1 MAEDIKIDL
10 PEIDLSD
17 IDIDI
22 PDIELDKTFKLDA
35 KNKLDIKEIQD
46 SIKVNLTR
54 NNILDTNKKEDSKK
68 AKFNPLSFIRFIPEM
83 LPAAVAM
90 DAKDAEL
97 INQGKDPKFF
107 PVRKGQADLA
117 KDIHR
122 GILEGPILAVKGIAE
137 LATSGIDIA
146 ASKINLDTN
155 FTKKLDTIT
164 RDYLEEHG
172 NPQTWQGDVT
182 KLVGEYGYPG
192 TLALK
197 IVNNLGKINS
207 VGKTYKALRSSLSK
221 IENKYLRRGAK
232 FITSIAKY
240 SGQAGLSLSITD
252 AVVKDSR
259 EDTYKLKKIS
269 EEGKSGKDLAVAR
282 LLNKIRFGAEGTVIG
297 GVFGIVGKA
306 APFAAKYGI
315 YKPGSVVLG
324 TGFKAADKLILNP
337 FTQIIARTPG
347 VRATAKTFNTVA
359 DFLAR
364 EVGGRTIL
372 PFIDKNVFLKSFQAK
387 LPPFKKWGTFSVTN
401 SDPLKAALRKVDNKL
416 QYLRSVANKTK
427 EQFEITTEAKNLIKT
442 NARES
447 EKLLKSIEVR
457 AYNLAKSFEKQYNTA
472 TTSPASQ
479 EKYLNDVL
487 EYMQGQRQL
496 GALPKELQV
505 TAEALNKTFIET
517 KKMYGDLLPAGDL
530 KNLILKNVDSYMRK
544 SFAIFTNPAYL
555 VPETSKLFTDAVKF
569 ARGVVERSPNLIKDA
584 TKQFGGDDVTLNQIK
599 DSAAKDMVRKIL
611 RLGKQDSA
619 DPIINL
625 QNISKFLDLK
635 RFIGTGDELPT
646 VIKNLL
652 GKENSLKGSVLAT
665 NAAMNTQISNKLMY
679 DKLGP
684 VLQKA
689 GILFKS
695 PIDAKR
701 AGIVDPVPLTK
712 ADGIG
717 LLESKLID
725 PKNPYYGGKD
735 IIDALQDT
743 TQLMDS
749 WIRQG
754 WYKNMLQIKTG
765 VQYGKTVLSP
775 ETQVRNFFSAGLFP
789 VARGLIGGRAS
800 VTESIK
806 MVVDDI
812 FAAGKGDPAA
822 ELRLLENVK
831 EGIKYGVLDE
841 NIVASELQA
850 VLREVKNG
858 TITST
863 DGLANFLAKNKI
875 TDTATRLYAGG
886 DNVWKWYTYN
896 WYKSF
901 TKDLFKGDVN
911 KARKWFKDIADL
923 DAPPGDIDELIKKAS
938 AWYTT
943 NTVPTY
949 SKVPPVIQILRRT
962 PLGNFVSFPAE
973 MLRTTFNNLNISMRE
988 AASDDPTLRAMG
1000 IRGLVGMY
1008 VTLGGLFSA
1017 TKALYNSMTGFNDEQ
1032 ISLYKKYFAPDYEKN
1047 SQILPITKVKD
1058 GKFKAVNMSDF
1069 IPQAA
1074 VTEPI
1079 EAFFNTRKNNIMEAK
1094 DVTNSLLAQFTGPN
1108 GPVMTFLD
1116 SYISPAIGLEP
1127 FMDVFARGG
1136 VTKNGTRIYSETDD
1150 DSTKISK
1157 WLTNTLARTFEPG
1170 VVTSGRKLKDA
1181 IFKQPSA
1188 SGQVKEVSDV
1198 VIGASTGIKPFAVD
1212 ILEKLDYTIT
1222 DYTRIRSN
1230 VFKAENFYKFK
1241 DLYRRGGDVLVEEF
1255 IAVQKEAFR
1264 EQKKIYLEIQAA
1276 KQFDLS
1282 DSDIRKLFKRRKG
1295 ISDKAIRLIMS
1306 GKFNPVTF
1314 SEDQFENKLRKLSK
1328 IEDEQGFTYDLP
1340 KDFLFPKGDLKRV
1353 IRELQRDDL
1362 NEPFYY
1368 DVQKEKEAMDLR
1380 GDVPTGIETIQQE
1393 PVRVSQKPQTP
1404 PLPTTPMPNQQVIQ
1418 TAMMPA
1424 SGVMNQGLTATE
1436 NALLSEEEKQ
1446 IRLRSRG
1453 LA

>member
-1 MAEDIKIDL
+1 MAEDIKIDF

-117 KDIHR
+117 KDIHK

-240 SGQAGLSLSITD
+240 SGQAGLSFSITD

-297 GVFGIVGKA
+297 GVFGVAGKA
-306 APFAAKYGI
+306 APFAARYGI
-315 YKPGSVVLG
+315 YKPGSVILG
-324 TGFKAADKLILNP
+324 TGFKVADKLVLNP
-337 FTQIIARTPG
+337 FSKILARTPG
-347 VRATAKTFNTVA
+347 VQATAKALNVSG
-359 DFLAR
+359 DFLAK
-364 EVGGRTIL
+364 EVGGRIIL

-387 LPPFKKWGTFSVTN
+387 LPPFKKWQTFSVTDSN
-401 SDPLKAALRKVDNKL
+401 PLKVALKKVDNKL
-416 QYLRSVANKTK
+416 QYLRSIGNMSG
-427 EQFEITTEAKNLIKT
+427 EQFEITTSARDLIKN
-442 NARES
+442 NARRS
-447 EKLLKSIEVR
+447 EKLLQSIEKR

-487 EYMQGQRQL
+487 EYIQGQRQL
-496 GALPKELQV
+496 GALPKELQI

-517 KKMYGDLLPAGDL
+517 KKMYGDYLPAGDL
-530 KNLILKNVDSYMRK
+530 KNLILKNIDSYVRK
-544 SFAIFTNPAYL
+544 SFAIFTNPAYS
-555 VPETSKLFTDAVKF
+555 VPETSKVFTDAVKF
-569 ARGVVERSPNLIKDA
+569 ARGVVERSPNLVKEG
-584 TKQFGGDDVTLNQIK
+584 TKIFGGDKISMNQIK
-599 DSAAKDMVRKIL
+599 DSIAKDMVRKIL

-625 QNISKFLDLK
+625 QNISKYLDLK

-652 GKENSLKGSVLAT
+652 GQENSLKGSVLAT
-665 NAAMNTQISNKLMY
+665 NAAMVTQISNKLMF
-679 DKLGP
+679 DQLRP
-684 VLQKA
+684 VLLKA
-689 GILFKS
+689 GILFRSK
-695 PIDAKR
+695 AAARK
-701 AGIVDPVPLTK
+701 AGILDPAKITK
-712 ADGIG
+712 AEGIG
-717 LLESKLID
+717 LLKSDFVD
-725 PKNPYYGGKD
+725 PKNPLYGGQD
-735 IIDALQDT
+735 IVAALENT
-743 TQLMDS
+743 KQLMDS
-749 WIRQG
+749 WIQQG
-754 WYKNMLQIKTG
+754 WYKNMLQLKTG

-775 ETQVRNFFSAGLFP
+775 ETQVRNFFSAGMFP
-789 VARGLIGGRAS
+789 LARGLIGGRAS

-812 FAAGKGDPAA
+812 FAAGKGDPVA
-822 ELRLLENVK
+822 ELRLLDSID

-841 NIVASELQA
+841 SIVASELAA

-858 TITST
+858 VITST
-863 DGLANFLAKNKI
+863 DGLANFLQKNKL
-875 TDTATRLYAGG
+875 TEKAARLYAGG

-911 KARKWFKDIADL
+911 LAKKWFRDIADL

-949 SKVPPVIQILRRT
+949 SKVPPFIQILRRT

-988 AASDDPTLRAMG
+988 AASDNPTLRAMG

-1008 VTLGGLFSA
+1008 TTLGGAFYGI
-1017 TKALYNSMTGFNDEQ
+1017 KKLYQSFTFFDDEMMEAYQ
-1032 ISLYKKYFAPDYEKN
+1032 TFFAPEYEKN
-1047 SQILPITKVKD
+1047 SEMLAITKVKD

-1069 IPQAA
+1069 IPYAA
-1074 VTEPI
+1074 VKEPI
-1079 EAFFNTRKNNIMEAK
+1079 QAFFNTRKNNIMNNR
-1094 DVTNSLLAQFTGPN
+1094 DVTNSLLIQMFSKN
-1108 GPVMTFLD
+1108 GPVMTFINPYL
-1116 SYISPAIGLEP
+1116 STPIGFEP
-1127 FMDVFARGG
+1127 FVDIFLRGG
-1136 VTKNGTRIYSETDD
+1136 KTKTGSTIFSETDQPTEIFD
-1150 DSTKISK
+1150 KMMAYIIKVIEPGAVTSTKK
-1157 WLTNTLARTFEPG
+1157 FR
-1170 VVTSGRKLKDA
+1170 DA
-1181 IFKQPSA
+1181 FFKQPTK
-1188 SGQVKEVSDV
+1188 GGVLREMSDLTV
-1198 VIGASTGIKPFAVD
+1198 GASTGVKPYNVD
-1212 ILEKLDYTIT
+1212 IQEALRFKISEFTK
-1222 DYTRIRSN
+1222 IRTQ
-1230 VFKAENFYKFK
+1230 VFKAEDFYNFK
-1241 DLYRRGGDVLVEEF
+1241 DLFTRGGDVLVEEF
-1255 IAVQKEAFR
+1255 INIQKEAFR
-1264 EQKKIYLEIQAA
+1264 EQKAIYDSIQAA
-1276 KQFDLS
+1276 KKLDLS
-1282 DSDIRKLFKRRKG
+1282 DADIVKIFKQRQGLSNK
-1295 ISDKAIRLIMS
+1295 SIRLIMS
-1306 GKFNPVTF
+1306 GKFNPVNF
-1314 SEDQFENKLRKLSK
+1314 SESLFEEKLRKLSK
-1328 IEDEQGFTYDLP
+1328 IEDEQGFRYDLP
-1340 KDFLFPKGDLKRV
+1340 KSFVFPKNDLKGV
-1353 IRELQRDDL
+1353 IRQLQRDSL
-1362 NEPFYY
+1362 ENEFYY
-1368 DVQKEKEAMDLR
+1368 DVKKEKERLDLR
-1380 GDVPTGIETIQQE
+1380 GNLPTGIETIQQE
-1393 PVRVSQKPQTP
+1393 PVRVSQKPETT
-1404 PLPTTPMPNQQVIQ
+1404 PLPSTPMPDQQVIQ

-1446 IRLRSRG
+1446 IRLRQRG

>member
-1 MAEDIKIDL
+1 MAEDFKIDL
-10 PEIDLSD
+10 PDIDLSD
-17 IDIDI
+17 LDIDI
-22 PDIELDKTFKLDA
+22 PEIDISKSVD
-35 KNKLDIKEIQD
+35 NKIDIPDLQD
-46 SIKVNLTR
+46 SIKVDLTK
-54 NNILDTNKKEDSKK
+54 NNQIDTNKKEDSKK
-68 AKFNPLSFIRFIPEM
+68 AKFNALSFIRFIPSM
-83 LPAAVAM
+83 LPSAAAM
-90 DAKDAEL
+90 EAKDAEL
-97 INQGKDPKFF
+97 INQGKEAKFF
-107 PVRKGQADLA
+107 PVQKGQADLA
-117 KDIHR
+117 RDIHK
-122 GILEGPILAVKGIAE
+122 GVLEGPILAVKGIAE
-137 LATSGIDIA
+137 VATSGIDFA
-146 ASKINLDTN
+146 FDTD
-155 FTKKLDTIT
+155 FTKSLDTIT
-164 RDYLEEHG
+164 RDYLEQHG
-172 NPQTWQGDVT
+172 SPETWQGDVT
-182 KLVGEYGYPG
+182 KLVTQYGAPS
-192 TLALK
+192 TIALK
-197 IVNNLGKINS
+197 IINNIGNINK
-207 VGKTYKALRSSLSK
+207 VKKTYGALRASLSK
-221 IENKYLRRGAK
+221 IENKFLRRSAK
-232 FITSIAKY
+232 MATSIAKY
-240 SGQAGLSLSITD
+240 SGQAGLSLGVTD

-259 EDTYKLKKIS
+259 EDTYKIKKVS

-282 LLNKIRFGAEGTVIG
+282 LLNKIKFGQEGTVIG
-297 GVFGIVGKA
+297 LGFGAAGKA
-306 APFAAKYGI
+306 LPFAAKYGI
-315 YKPGSVVLG
+315 YKPGTVVLG
-324 TGFKAADKLILNP
+324 TGLKATNAVLNP
-337 FTQIIARTPG
+337 LTQIIARTPG
-347 VRATAKTFNTVA
+347 VRATAKALNVSG

-364 EVGGRTIL
+364 EIGGRALL
-372 PFIDKNVFLKSFQAK
+372 PFIDKNVFLKSFKAK
-387 LPPFKKWGTFSVTN
+387 LPPFKKWQTFSVTN
-401 SDPLKAALRKVDNKL
+401 SDPLKAALKKVDNKL
-416 QYLRSVANKTK
+416 QYLRSAADKTK
-427 EQFEITTEAKNLIKT
+427 DQFEITTAAKNLIKT

-457 AYNLAKSFEKQYNTA
+457 AYNLAKSFEKQYNTS

-496 GALPKELQV
+496 SALPKELQV
-505 TAEALNKTFIET
+505 TVKALNDKFIET
-517 KKMYGDLLPAGDL
+517 KKMYGNLLPAGDL
-530 KNLILKNVDSYMRK
+530 KNLILKNVDNYMRK
-544 SFAIFTNPAYL
+544 SFKIFTNPAYE
-555 VPETSKLFTDAVKF
+555 VPETSKLFIDAVKF
-569 ARGVVERSPNLIKDA
+569 AKGVVERSPSLIKDA
-584 TKQFGGDDVTLNQIK
+584 TKIFGGDDITLNQIK

-611 RLGKQDSA
+611 RLGKQDSV
-619 DPIINL
+619 DPIVNL
-625 QNISKFLDLK
+625 QNISKFLNLK

-679 DKLGP
+679 DQLGP

-695 PIDAKR
+695 SVDARK
-701 AGIVDPVPLTK
+701 AGIIDPVELTK

-717 LLESKLID
+717 LLKSKLID

-743 TQLMDS
+743 TQLMDT
-749 WIRQG
+749 WIQQG
-754 WYKNMLQIKTG
+754 WYKNMLQVKTG

-806 MVVDDI
+806 MVADDI

-822 ELRLLENVK
+822 ELRLLESVK

-850 VLREVKNG
+850 VLREVRNG

-901 TKDLFKGDVN
+901 TKDLFKGNVN
-911 KARKWFKDIADL
+911 LAKKWFKDIADL
-923 DAPPGDIDELIKKAS
+923 DAPPGDIDELIKRAAS
-938 AWYTT
+938 WYTT

-949 SKVPPVIQILRRT
+949 SKVPPFILALRRT

-988 AASDDPTLRAMG
+988 AASDNPTLRAMG
-1000 IRGLVGMY
+1000 VRGLVGMY
-1008 VTLGGLFSA
+1008 VTLGGLFTA
-1017 TKALYNSMTGFNDEQ
+1017 TKGLYNSMTGFNDEQ
-1032 ISLYKKYFAPDYEKN
+1032 IDLFKKYFAADYEVN

-1108 GPVMTFLD
+1108 GPVMSFLE

-1127 FMDVFARGG
+1127 FMDVFARNG
-1136 VTKNGTRIYSETDD
+1136 VTKTGRQIYSETDD
-1150 DSTKISK
+1150 ASTKVSK

-1170 VVTSGRKLKDA
+1170 VVTSSRKLKDA
-1181 IFKQPSA
+1181 IFKQPSP

-1198 VIGASTGIKPFAVD
+1198 VVGASTGIKPFNVD
-1212 ILEKLDYTIT
+1212 ILEKLDFTIS
-1222 DYTRIRSN
+1222 DYTKIRSN
-1230 VFKAENFYKFK
+1230 VYKAENFYKFN

-1255 IAVQKEAFR
+1255 IAIQKEAFK
-1264 EQKKIYLEIQAA
+1264 EQKKIYEEIQAA
-1276 KQFDLS
+1276 KKFDLS
-1282 DSDIRKLFKRRKG
+1282 DSDIRKLFKKRKG
-1295 ISDKAIRLIMS
+1295 ISDKAVRLIMS

-1314 SEDQFENKLRKLSK
+1314 SEDRFESKLRILAKR
-1328 IEDEQGFTYDLP
+1328 EDEQGFKYDLP
-1340 KDFLFPKGDLKRV
+1340 KNFLFPKSDLKRV
-1353 IRELQRDDL
+1353 IRELQRDSLKD
-1362 NEPFYY
+1362 EFYY
-1368 DVQKEKEAMDLR
+1368 DVQKEKERLDLR
-1380 GDVPTGIETIQQE
+1380 SDLPTDIETIEQE
-1393 PVRVSQKPQTP
+1393 PQQVSQKLQTP
-1404 PLPTTPMPNQQVIQ
+1404 PLPSTPMPNQQVIQ
-1418 TAMMPA
+1418 TAAMPA
-1424 SGVMNQGLTATE
+1424 AGAMNQGLTSVE
-1436 NALLSEEEKQ
+1436 NALLSDEEKQ
-1446 IRLRSRG
+1446 IRLRQRG
-1453 LA
+1453 LV